1 MCLFSGGVNQLC
13 SYLLNRMRKISQKR
27 FQRISAEYLLYVF
40 KHTVRSQMKRS
51 IEKHFHNQLSNS
63 IIEGNTSTA
72 LLSFDRYLYSFVIS
86 TAKCHCVITLGKY
99 FTCEPLNREFPLK
112 ICYYYLYMPNHI
124 FGMKVISFSCAR
136 FVFPRARF
144 FFLAFDFF
152 IATFFLTFSIVD
164 HTHHRIIPA
173 RGKSWPT

>member
-1 MCLFSGGVNQLC
+1 
-13 SYLLNRMRKISQKR
+13 MRKISQKH

-63 IIEGNTSTA
+63 IIEGNTLTA

-99 FTCEPLNREFPLK
+99 FTCEPLNRESPLK
-112 ICYYYLYMPNHI
+112 NLLLLPLHAQPHI
-124 FGMKVISFSCAR
+124 RHEGN
-136 FVFPRARF
+136 
-144 FFLAFDFF
+144 
-152 IATFFLTFSIVD
+152 
-164 HTHHRIIPA
+164 
-173 RGKSWPT
+173 

>member
-1 MCLFSGGVNQLC
+1 MRLFSGGVNQLY
-13 SYLLNRMRKISQKR
+13 SYLLNRMRKISQKH
-27 FQRISAEYLLYVF
+27 FQRISPEYLLYVF

-63 IIEGNTSTA
+63 IIEVNTLTA

-112 ICYYYLYMPNHI
+112 NLLLLPLHAQPHI
-124 FGMKVISFSCAR
+124 RHEGV
-136 FVFPRARF
+136 
-144 FFLAFDFF
+144 
-152 IATFFLTFSIVD
+152 
-164 HTHHRIIPA
+164 
-173 RGKSWPT
+173 